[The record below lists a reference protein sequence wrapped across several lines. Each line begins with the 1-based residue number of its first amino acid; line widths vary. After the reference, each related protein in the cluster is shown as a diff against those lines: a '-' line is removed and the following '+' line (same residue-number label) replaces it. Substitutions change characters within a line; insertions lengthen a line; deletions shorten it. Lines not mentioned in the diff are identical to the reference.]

1 MDDEFK
7 KTNNKR
13 KQSLSKS
20 VLTCEGDNNNS
31 NKMNDVNNNDGVE
44 NEVKKIK
51 SKAKESRPKVYSLVK
66 LI

>member
-51 SKAKESRPKVYSLVK
+51 SKAKRSRPKVIL
-66 LI
+66 L

>member
-1 MDDEFK
+1 M
-7 KTNNKR
+7 
-13 KQSLSKS
+13 SKS
-20 VLTCEGDNNNS
+20 VFTCEGDNNNS

-51 SKAKESRPKVYSLVK
+51 SKGKKSRSKVYSLVK

>member
-7 KTNNKR
+7 KKNNKR

-20 VLTCEGDNNNS
+20 VLTCEGDNDNS

-51 SKAKESRPKVYSLVK
+51 SKAKRSRPKVIL
-66 LI
+66 L

>member
-51 SKAKESRPKVYSLVK
+51 SKAKKSRPKVIL
-66 LI
+66 L

>member
-51 SKAKESRPKVYSLVK
+51 SKAKRSRPKVYSLVK

>member
-51 SKAKESRPKVYSLVK
+51 SKGKSSRSKVYSLVK

>member
-7 KTNNKR
+7 KKNNKR

-51 SKAKESRPKVYSLVK
+51 SKAKRSRPKVIL
-66 LI
+66 L